1 MSFRI
6 IDNTSVARAREQAQH
21 AQQNAVP
28 QAADPLGV
36 FQSGS
41 NNEKL
46 KTLLSNLESK
56 NPTSSTEKKP
66 RFVQQYSV
74 PQDYRLTNPDEL

>member
-6 IDNTSVARAREQAQH
+6 VDNTSVARAREQAQQ
-21 AQQNAVP
+21 AQQHAIPATV
-28 QAADPLGV
+28 DPLGV

-46 KTLLSNLESK
+46 KNLLSTLDSK
-56 NPTSSTEKKP
+56 NSTNTEKKP